1 MNKVGNNG
9 KLCMQ
14 AFTKIITVNG
24 NNKRDL
30 QLKIVGLNEIKH
42 KKMPVRN

>member
-1 MNKVGNNG
+1 MH
-9 KLCMQ
+9 

-30 QLKIVGLNEIKH
+30 QLKIVELNEM
-42 KKMPVRN
+42 KKARDGN